1 MKQTEDTKTIDAF
14 DLPIIAKL
22 RQIEQQAREKA
33 ERIAELEGKICAL
46 ETLGTVNA
54 SLHYKA
60 GRYLYL
66 IHPTHESGDRLRQYV
81 GAQPEKIREAQE
93 SVNRY
98 HEAQELKRILDMHQR
113 KISAADYELDG
124 ITRTLS
130 RNW

>member
-1 MKQTEDTKTIDAF
+1 MKQADDTKTIDAF
-14 DLPIIAKL
+14 DLPIIATL
-22 RQIEQQAREKA
+22 RQIEQQIREKA
-33 ERIAELEGKICAL
+33 ERIAELEGKIHAL
-46 ETLGTVNA
+46 EALGTVNA

-66 IHPTHESGDRLRQYV
+66 IHPTHESGDRIRQYI

-98 HEAQELKRILDMHQR
+98 HEAQELKNILRMHNTNMTL
-113 KISAADYELDG
+113 ADYQME
-124 ITRTLS
+124 TVHQTLK

>member
-1 MKQTEDTKTIDAF
+1 MKQAEDTKTIDVF
-14 DLPIIAKL
+14 DLPIIVTL
-22 RQIEQQAREKA
+22 RQIEQQIREKA
-33 ERIAELEGKICAL
+33 EKIAELEGKIRAL
-46 ETLGTVNA
+46 EKMGTVNA

-66 IHPTHESGDRLRQYV
+66 IHPTHESGDRVRQYI

-98 HEAQELKRILDMHQR
+98 HEAQELKNILKMHNTNMTQ
-113 KISAADYELDG
+113 ADYQMELVKQ
-124 ITRTLS
+124 TLK